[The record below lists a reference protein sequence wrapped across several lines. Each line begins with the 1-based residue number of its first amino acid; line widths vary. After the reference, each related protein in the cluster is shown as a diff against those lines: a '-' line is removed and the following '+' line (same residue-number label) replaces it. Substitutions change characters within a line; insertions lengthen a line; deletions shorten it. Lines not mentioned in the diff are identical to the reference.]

1 MTDYRRFHGLIPCL
15 LAAALNSA
23 ANANDA
29 LDGVRLEICYQHSC
43 KRQVQIQLS
52 SADVGH
58 VLEVFGARAEDARA
72 ERRAI
77 ARAIAAFERLIGP
90 KTGTDRDLG
99 GTFPGTFRPGQMD
112 CIDEATNTT
121 RYLQFLDQ
129 TGLLR
134 WHHVAKTA
142 TRLPLPRG
150 WWPHT
155 TAVIREHA
163 TGKQFAVDAWFESN
177 GYPPHIVDLTTW
189 RRGWKPAAESAP
201 E

>member
-1 MTDYRRFHGLIPCL
+1 MSDYRCHGLISCL
-15 LAAALNSA
+15 LAAALTSA
-23 ANANDA
+23 ANANEA

-43 KRQVQIQLS
+43 ARQVEVQLS
-52 SADVGH
+52 SADVKH
-58 VLEVFGARAEDARA
+58 LLEAFGARAEDASA

-77 ARAIAAFERLIGP
+77 ARAIAAFEQLIGP
-90 KTGTDRDLG
+90 ITGTDRDLG
-99 GTFPGTFRPGQMD
+99 GTFPGAFRAGQMD

-121 RYLQFLDQ
+121 RYLQLLEQ
-129 TGLLR
+129 AGLLR
-134 WHHVAKTA
+134 WHRVAEPA
-142 TRLPLPRG
+142 TRLPIPRR

-163 TGKQFAVDAWFESN
+163 TGEQFAVDSWFEPN

-189 RRGWKPAAESAP
+189 RRGWKPAAESTP